1 MANPIKAV
9 KAVKKLTTRK
19 QKAINKADRIGPGV
33 GQPTTS
39 RDKSGNRIV
48 VETMTGKKLTGKKKN
63 MRDTAQIIEKRAKG
77 DKVRGT
83 SDFKY
88 PSNNYMKKFETKL
101 PKVPVK
107 RRGK

>member
-1 MANPIKAV
+1 MPNPIKVIKAV
-9 KAVKKLTTRK
+9 KKVTTRK
-19 QKAINKADRIGPGV
+19 QKAINKADKIGGGIGKPMV
-33 GQPTTS
+33 AKN
-39 RDKSGNRIV
+39 KSGNKIII
-48 VETMTGKKLTGKKKN
+48 EEMTGKKVTGKKKN

-88 PSNNYMKKFETKL
+88 PSNNYFRKIEKKA

-107 RRGK
+107 KRGK